1 MKECELIKG
10 GHSFGLLA
18 VKSVTLGAVHYNIY
32 LQRKSQIRLLL
43 EDIYSIHFEIKDLTT
58 T

>member
-18 VKSVTLGAVHYNIY
+18 VKLVTLGAVHYMY
-32 LQRKSQIRLLL
+32 FQRKSQIRLPL